1 MDSYVNI
8 SHERAILDGDGR
20 RALTSVNSLISS
32 GLRTQ
37 LLANGARSAR
47 HENHDPFPVVKL
59 LAPGANAMW
68 LLTELDPDDPDLAY
82 GICDLGISTPKL
94 DYVRLSDLAA
104 LAGQSIQCD
113 IAFVADQPLS
123 AYLRDAQALGS
134 IRT

>member
-1 MDSYVNI
+1 M
-8 SHERAILDGDGR
+8 
-20 RALTSVNSLISS
+20 
-32 GLRTQ
+32 
-37 LLANGARSAR
+37 
-47 HENHDPFPVVKL
+47 PVVKL

-82 GICDLGISTPKL
+82 GICDLGLSAPKL

-104 LAGQSIQCD
+104 LPGQSIQCD
-113 IAFVADQPLS
+113 ITFVADRPLS